1 MAHLFKGTAVLKNT
15 LSVKSVLGLSLVM
28 ALTACSSD
36 GGRYKR
42 EVNGNDSYLNIPAS
56 DTLVW
61 PAGVSAPLASNDYLI
76 PAATQGAV
84 GKQIDIRPP
93 VQVMPLLNGARTQ
106 LDGDTAVAVL
116 ESRVYS
122 AASLWGNLLNTLQ
135 REKIT
140 IAAQTPADMTLT
152 TDWVSW
158 MQGSDSE
165 TVRARYQIS
174 VKGEGYNTQLI
185 SRLTDLQDSTGQS
198 IAVAADRS
206 RYSAM
211 MLNRIMMSMD
221 EQSRVQEAARVAG
234 QSGGMPVAA
243 GQDNTGLPVY
253 VVRAGYDSVW
263 ARLPD
268 ALAKIGFSVD
278 ERNRPQGQLTLSY
291 KNIGD
296 EGWKALGATDPEL
309 SRSAYKLQV
318 GDLGNRTTVALTDA
332 DGKPLSDSTFNALLP
347 AMQAAFGNGV
357 NP

>member
-1 MAHLFKGTAVLKNT
+1 MAHLFKSTTVLKNT

-56 DTLVW
+56 ETLVW
-61 PAGVSAPLASNDYLI
+61 PTGVSSPLPSNDYLI
-76 PAATQGAV
+76 PASTQGAV
-84 GKQIDIRPP
+84 GKQVDIRPP
-93 VQVMPLLNGARTQ
+93 VLVMPLLNSARTQ
-106 LDGDTAVAVL
+106 LDGDTAIVAL
-116 ESRVYS
+116 ESREYS
-122 AASLWGNLLNTLQ
+122 AASLWGNLLSTLQ

-140 IAAQTPADMTLT
+140 VMAQTPADMTLS

-158 MQGSDSE
+158 LQGSDNE

-174 VKGEGYNTQLI
+174 VKGEGYNTQLV

-198 IAVAADRS
+198 MAVAADRS

-211 MLNRIMMSMD
+211 MLNRIMMSIE
-221 EQSRVQEAARVAG
+221 EQNRSQEAARTANKN
-234 QSGGMPVAA
+234 GGMPVTA
-243 GQDNTGLPVY
+243 GQDNVGLPVY
-253 VVRAGYDSVW
+253 VVRAAYDTVW
-263 ARLPD
+263 MHLPD
-268 ALAKIGFSVD
+268 ILTKLGFSVD
-278 ERNRPQGQLTLSY
+278 ERNRPQGQLVLSY

-296 EGWKALGATDPEL
+296 EGWKALGVTDPEL

-318 GDLGNRTTVALTDA
+318 GDLGNRTSVALTDA
-332 DGKPLSDSTFNALLP
+332 DGKPLPDSTFSALLP
-347 AMQAAFGNGV
+347 AMQAAFGNDA